1 MGTKERRDRER
12 QELRQAILL
21 ASREIAAREGWQAV
35 SMRKVAER
43 IEYSPPTIY
52 EHFASKEALLLE
64 LMREGFRLLM
74 GRVQAG
80 SGSAA
85 APDARIRA
93 VALAYWD
100 FAWDYPELYQVMHG
114 LGGVPF
120 TFDAAVE
127 AATGMP
133 NLPGSEQFLPEAKA
147 VFQFTMDALKDL
159 VGGGEHDCDERE
171 ASVHILWATL
181 HGLVALT
188 MAKRIDGGRAQAA
201 DLVERAVRAFLLSQ
215 RVTEDKETSRPRDK
229 QS

>member
-12 QELRQAILL
+12 QELRQAILI
-21 ASREIAAREGWQAV
+21 ASRDIAAREGWQSV
-35 SMRKVAER
+35 SIRKVAER

-52 EHFASKEALLLE
+52 EHFTSKDALLVE

-74 GRVQAG
+74 ERVRAG
-80 SGSAA
+80 NSSAA
-85 APDARIRA
+85 SPEARIMA

-120 TFDAAVE
+120 CFDAVIEGAE
-127 AATGMP
+127 SAP
-133 NLPGSEQFLPEAKA
+133 NLPSSEQVPPEAKV
-147 VFQFTMDALKDL
+147 VFQFTMDAIKELAN
-159 VGGGEHDCDERE
+159 GGEQDCDERE

-188 MAKRIDGGRAQAA
+188 MAGRIDGGRAQAVG
-201 DLVERAVRAFLLSQ
+201 LVERAVRAFLVAQ
-215 RVTEDKETSRPRDK
+215 RV
-229 QS
+229 